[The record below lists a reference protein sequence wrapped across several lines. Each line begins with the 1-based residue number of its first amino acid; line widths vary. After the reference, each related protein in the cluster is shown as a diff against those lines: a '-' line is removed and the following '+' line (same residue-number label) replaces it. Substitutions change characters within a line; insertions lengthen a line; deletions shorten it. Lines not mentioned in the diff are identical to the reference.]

1 MSVFLQNVLPLMI
14 RLLILLIKTLIINS
28 LKFITM
34 ESPKKTKLWSAIISA
49 IVAALTSL
57 ASALF

>member
-1 MSVFLQNVLPLMI
+1 
-14 RLLILLIKTLIINS
+14 
-28 LKFITM
+28 M
-34 ESPKKTKLWSAIISA
+34 ETDCSKKTKIWSAIISA

>member
-1 MSVFLQNVLPLMI
+1 MSDD
-14 RLLILLIKTLIINS
+14 S
-28 LKFITM
+28 
-34 ESPKKTKLWSAIISA
+34 KKTKLWSAIISA

>member
-1 MSVFLQNVLPLMI
+1 MTDDS
-14 RLLILLIKTLIINS
+14 
-28 LKFITM
+28 
-34 ESPKKTKLWSAIISA
+34 KKTKLWSAIISA

>member
-1 MSVFLQNVLPLMI
+1 MADDS
-14 RLLILLIKTLIINS
+14 
-28 LKFITM
+28 
-34 ESPKKTKLWSAIISA
+34 KKTKLWSAIISA